1 MARTRTSPT
10 GTPGRRVAL
19 DGILVALA
27 MLFSYIETFIPF
39 NFGVPGIK
47 LGLANLIVLLGL
59 TFLPALD
66 VLLISVVRILLS
78 SLLFGNVMSLWYS
91 LAGGLLS
98 FVAMYLASRNF
109 WSRRSKRRWTAIRK
123 ASRGA
128 LLSCYG
134 PPFCSACSSGS
145 AFNVPPACSDNRNT
159 TIVPVTGTIFLFCT
173 KKLTILYKSV
183 AFVRRFTKVVY
194 THIIF
199 CCIM

>member
-98 FVAMYLASRNF
+98 FVAMYLL
-109 WSRRSKRRWTAIRK
+109 SRRDDISLIGMSMTGGVLHNVGQVITAAIVVKTLQLTWRCCSWL
-123 ASRGA
+123 AS
-128 LLSCYG
+128 
-134 PPFCSACSSGS
+134 
-145 AFNVPPACSDNRNT
+145 
-159 TIVPVTGTIFLFCT
+159 
-173 KKLTILYKSV
+173 
-183 AFVRRFTKVVY
+183 
-194 THIIF
+194 
-199 CCIM
+199 

>member
-1 MARTRTSPT
+1 MATTRKSPT
-10 GTPGRRVAL
+10 GSPGRRVAL

-27 MLFSYIETFIPF
+27 MIFSYMETFIPF

-98 FVAMYLASRNF
+98 FLCMWLLTRRDGYSLIGISMAGGVMHNIGQVLAAALIVQTIQLAGYLPVLLVAGLI
-109 WSRRSKRRWTAIRK
+109 TGAIV
-123 ASRGA
+123 GA
-128 LLSCYG
+128 L
-134 PPFCSACSSGS
+134 A
-145 AFNVPPACSDNRNT
+145 
-159 TIVPVTGTIFLFCT
+159 
-173 KKLTILYKSV
+173 KLLMPRVQKALESY
-183 AFVRRFTKVVY
+183 A
-194 THIIF
+194 
-199 CCIM
+199 